1 MKAQVGAF
9 NQEKAL
15 VGAFSMI
22 VKTDG
27 LFAALVR
34 RVVPQSKQKLVVTD
48 QDPRVA
54 AHSLSYILFV
64 SIPINHDSVL
74 KTLMMNN

>member
-1 MKAQVGAF
+1 MKTRVGAF

-15 VGAFSMI
+15 VGAFSVI

-27 LFAALVR
+27 SFAALVR
-34 RVVPQSKQKLVVTD
+34 RLVPQSKQKLVVTD

-54 AHSLSYILFV
+54 AHSLSCILFV
-64 SIPINHDSVL
+64 STPIKHNSVL
-74 KTLMMNN
+74 KTLMINN

>member
-1 MKAQVGAF
+1 MKAPVGAF

-15 VGAFSMI
+15 SMI

-27 LFAALVR
+27 SFAALVR
-34 RVVPQSKQKLVVTD
+34 RLVPQSKQKLVVTD

-54 AHSLSYILFV
+54 AHSLSYMLFV
-64 SIPINHDSVL
+64 SIPINHDFQFS
-74 KTLMMNN
+74 KH

>member
-1 MKAQVGAF
+1 MKAPVGTF

-15 VGAFSMI
+15 VGTFSVI

-27 LFAALVR
+27 SFAALVR
-34 RVVPQSKQKLVVTD
+34 RLVPQSKQKLVVTD

-54 AHSLSYILFV
+54 AHSLSNMLFV